1 VIYFKKI
8 NPEKNKLTAAQY
20 VFFGNSKGQFAA
32 HLISNN
38 PNFEQIVQAKAVSGL
53 FVRNEKYALRAFNEA
68 ANEPTGV
75 SGHTIEVM
83 RFEKKAKLML
93 LKQVY
98 FEFNGLKK

>member
-1 VIYFKKI
+1 
-8 NPEKNKLTAAQY
+8 
-20 VFFGNSKGQFAA
+20 
-32 HLISNN
+32 
-38 PNFEQIVQAKAVSGL
+38 VSGL

-98 FEFNGLKK
+98 LEFNGLKE